1 MRIYPYAERDNP
13 GPTRIISP
21 DGRAWSGDQPRGMD
35 YWVRLH
41 DIYQREVV
49 DERDR
54 FYMAMLK
61 QLGIEQGRPFEPDE
75 RLARDPVRGEAP
87 RGS

>member
-1 MRIYPYAERDNP
+1 MV
-13 GPTRIISP
+13 
-21 DGRAWSGDQPRGMD
+21 GDQPRGMD

-41 DIYQREVV
+41 EIYQPEVV

-61 QLGIEQGRPFEPDE
+61 QLGIERGGRSSPTIDC
-75 RLARDPVRGEAP
+75 P
-87 RGS
+87 RC